1 MSQTMVIIGAGEAGV
16 RAARTLR
23 QHSPDIEIHLF
34 ERESGLPYERPPL
47 SKSALLDEAFTRRL
61 IISEEELTQLSIRYH
76 NDTYVD
82 ELLPASKQVHLS
94 NGQYL
99 AFDKLLLATGAKAR
113 ALPLLQ
119 EKGLDSH
126 PLLFSL
132 RSAADCQR
140 IRAHAL
146 AGQHV
151 VLVGAG
157 FIGLELA
164 ASLRSKGL
172 KVTVLESQA
181 RILKRA
187 VPAPIAEVLAQAHAD
202 QGVDIRLNCQI
213 EDIRLD
219 HVVEIDLVGQTRLTA
234 DWLVVG
240 IGSEPNIHLANHAG
254 LALENGIKVT
264 AAMQTSHPDI
274 YAAGDVCNFP
284 LSLYGTQVRLESWRC
299 AQEQGEIAALNML
312 GQTAQYEQAPWF
324 WSDQYDLGL
333 QSVGLSINPVT
344 RLERRYDERTRLYVE
359 LNEQQQILCAC
370 AIGPGNSVA
379 KDIKVIERLINQNST
394 VDITTL
400 GDVNVPLKSLLKR
413 AKECA

>member
-1 MSQTMVIIGAGEAGV
+1 MSQTMIIIGAGEAGV

-23 QHSPDIEIHLF
+23 QHNSEIAIHLF
-34 ERESGLPYERPPL
+34 EGEQGLPYERPPL
-47 SKSALLDEAFTRRL
+47 SKNALLDDAFSRKL
-61 IISEEELTQLSIRYH
+61 IISAEELAQLSIHYH
-76 NDTYVD
+76 SDTCV
-82 ELLPASKQVHLS
+82 EALLAETKQIRLT
-94 NGQYL
+94 NGKL
-99 AFDKLLLATGAKAR
+99 FGFDKLLIATGAKAR
-113 ALPLLQ
+113 TLPLLQ
-119 EKGLDSH
+119 QKGLDQH

-140 IRAHAL
+140 IRNQAS

-181 RILKRA
+181 RILQRA
-187 VPAPIAEVLAQAHAD
+187 VPAPIAEVLAQSHAEH
-202 QGVDIRLNCQI
+202 GVDIRLNCQI
-213 EDIRLD
+213 EDIRLNNE
-219 HVVEIDLVGQTRLTA
+219 VEIDLAGQTSLKA

-240 IGSEPNIHLANHAG
+240 IGAEPNIHLANHAG
-254 LALENGIKVT
+254 LALENGIQVD

-274 YAAGDVCNFP
+274 FAAGDVCNFL
-284 LSLYGTQVRLESWRC
+284 LSRYGTQVRLESWRC
-299 AQEQGEIAALNML
+299 AQEQAEVAALNML
-312 GQTAQYEQAPWF
+312 GGAVQYVQAPWF

-344 RLERRYDERTRLYVE
+344 KIERRYDEQTRLYIE
-359 LNEQQQILCAC
+359 LDSQQRILCAC
-370 AIGPGNSVA
+370 AIGLGNSVA
-379 KDIKVIERLINQNST
+379 KDIKVIERLINQNSI

-413 AKECA
+413 AKECV